1 VNGLDT
7 EREGGGPE
15 SGGVSGVPAGDS
27 LDNGTFPLTGGPQR
41 RHWRESTISDDD
53 LSDRG
58 GVFFAAV
65 EMTRMPMILSDPRQP
80 DNPIVF
86 ANKAFLDLTGYEE
99 AEVIGRNCR
108 FLQGPRT
115 DQEHVREL
123 REAVANREAVSLEIL
138 NYKRDGT
145 PFWNAVF
152 IGPVFDRSGELL
164 YFFASQLDVSRR
176 RESEDARRHSQ
187 KMEAI
192 GQLTAGLAHD
202 FNNLLQVVAGNH
214 ELLERD
220 LVEPKSRRRLD
231 IAAQAVERAAR
242 LTRQLL
248 AFARK
253 TRLNPVRVDLS
264 ATIAGFAELLE
275 TSLGSTIDLRLDLL
289 RRMPA
294 ALIDEAQLET
304 ALLNVLANSRDSM
317 GRGGTVTV
325 ATSTLHLNGDAAA
338 RDLPPG
344 DYVVVEVRDTGSGM
358 SEAVRQRAIEPFFTT
373 KTVGK
378 GTGLGLAMVHGFV
391 QQSRGR
397 LEIDSRPEQG
407 TTVRMLFP
415 VAPADTLLAGESSP
429 GAPAAP
435 RTLTREA
442 EPPAPAAGAAG
453 ARILLVEDSD
463 EVRQLAHDH
472 LAEAGYVVYLA
483 SSADEALQKL
493 TQLDWKIDLLFTDLI
508 MPGSING
515 LALADS
521 VRERL
526 PDLPILLTTG
536 YTEDLVGEA
545 KAAGA
550 DVLGKPYRRAELLDR
565 VQGAL
570 GRLAGAP
577 RRQPSDFGAA
587 EA

>member
-1 VNGLDT
+1 MIDLDDNRT
-7 EREGGGPE
+7 EHEAGGADAGGS
-15 SGGVSGVPAGDS
+15 SGKPADDH
-27 LDNGTFPLTGGPQR
+27 LDDGSITLTGHHQR

-53 LSDRG
+53 LQDRG

-65 EMTRMPMILSDPRQP
+65 EMTRMPMILTDPRQD

-99 AEVIGRNCR
+99 KEVLGRNCR

-123 REAVANREAVSLEIL
+123 REAVEGGHAVSLEIL
-138 NYKRDGT
+138 NYKRNGT

-152 IGPVFDRSGELL
+152 IGPVFDTEGHLL

-202 FNNLLQVVAGNH
+202 FNNLLQVVSGNQ

-220 LVEPKSRRRLD
+220 LVEPKARRRLE
-231 IAAQAVERAAR
+231 IAQQATERAAR

-253 TRLNPVRVDLS
+253 TRLNPTRLDLS
-264 ATIAGFAELLE
+264 KSITDFADLLE
-275 TSLGSTIDLRLDLL
+275 TTLGSTIDLRLDLL

-294 ALIDEAQLET
+294 AMIDESQLET
-304 ALLNVLANSRDSM
+304 ALLNILANSRDAL
-317 GRGGTVTV
+317 GRGGTVTIST
-325 ATSTLHLNGDAAA
+325 ATRHLNGDAPA
-338 RDLPPG
+338 LGLLPG
-344 DYVVVEVRDTGSGM
+344 DYCVLEIRDTGSGM
-358 SEAVRQRAIEPFFTT
+358 SEAVRARAIEPFYTT

-378 GTGLGLAMVHGFV
+378 GTGLGLAMVDGFV

-397 LEIDSRPEQG
+397 MEIESVEGEG
-407 TTVRMLFP
+407 TTIRLLFP
-415 VAPADTLLAGESSP
+415 VAGPEEA

-435 RTLTREA
+435 RTA
-442 EPPAPAAGAAG
+442 AAPVQAGRQSG
-453 ARILLVEDSD
+453 TILLVEDSD
-463 EVRQLAHDH
+463 DVRQLAHDQ
-472 LAEAGYVVYLA
+472 LAEAGYVVHTA
-483 SSADEALQKL
+483 SSGDEALDR
-493 TQLDWKIDLLFTDLI
+493 LDELEWKIDLLFTDLI
-508 MPGSING
+508 MPGTTNG
-515 LALADS
+515 LKLAQR
-521 VRERL
+521 VRDQAPEIRV
-526 PDLPILLTTG
+526 LLATG

-545 KAAGA
+545 KADGA
-550 DVLGKPYRRAELLDR
+550 DVLGKPYRRSELLDR
-565 VQGAL
+565 VGAAIT
-570 GRLAGAP
+570 RNNEEQ
-577 RRQPSDFGAA
+577 RRMPSDFGAA